1 MAQILVRKLDKGVVE
16 RLKKRA
22 KKQGR
27 SLEAEA
33 RIILEDAATVDYA
46 TALRL
51 IEGVR
56 AKLGGRK
63 FSDSVD
69 IIRKIRNGT

>member
-1 MAQILVRKLDKGVVE
+1 MAQILVRKLDKDVVE

-33 RIILEDAATVDYA
+33 RIVLEQAAKVDYEA
-46 TALRL
+46 AARL
-51 IEGVR
+51 ADEIR
-56 AKLGGRK
+56 SRFKGRV
-63 FSDSVD
+63 FSDSAD
-69 IIRKIRNGT
+69 LIREDRDSR